1 MKNCIQKLK
10 QVVKPE
16 LGPWPRAIGAH
27 VFRGASDKITQHLFP
42 VQPLLPQCVDPQKIM
57 GEEGWK
63 EEGQMSEEGR

>member
-16 LGPWPRAIGAH
+16 LGPWPQAIGAH
-27 VFRGASDKITQHLFP
+27 VFRGASDKITQHFFP

-57 GEEGWK
+57 REEGWK